1 MLGPRLLRIK
11 GLVALAEHPTEPL
24 VIHGVQHIFHP
35 PRRLRAWPNGDRAT
49 RIVLV
54 VDGLDRAAIDRLW
67 AALSGAPRVDA
78 PDLAALADNPLVARH
93 GGLLA

>member
-1 MLGPRLLRIK
+1 MAVDSAELKVDLR
-11 GLVALAEHPTEPL
+11 G
-24 VIHGVQHIFHP
+24 
-35 PRRLRAWPNGDRAT
+35 AT

-54 VDGLDRAAIDRLW
+54 VDGLNRAAIDRLW
-67 AALSGAPRVDA
+67 AALSGAPGVDG